1 MLTVASFDQISV
13 PIVELYDQYSATVIA
28 DIARRLA
35 KMKMTSTAAWQLQR
49 LSESGMVYQ
58 NALRELSRLTGQSEA
73 TLKSLF
79 EQAGVRSMT
88 FDDAIYKAAGL
99 NPIPLNLSPA
109 MLNVLKSGLL
119 KTAGEIR
126 NLTMTTALS
135 AQRAFIDA
143 ADLAYL
149 QVTTGAF
156 TYDQAIKAAIKEV
169 ASNGLTSI
177 NYASGKEDH
186 LDVAMRRAVLTGI
199 GQTTAKAQDM
209 RMDEMGTDLVA
220 VSAHAGARNRG
231 TGPMNH
237 ESWQGKVYSR
247 SGTNPKYGNFYVITG
262 YGTGEG
268 LGGWNCRHS
277 MYPFFEGISY
287 QYYNNAIRKELA
299 SKTVIYNGRKID
311 QYSASQ
317 IQRSYERMIRQWKRQ
332 RDALEAAGKDNR
344 DEVLKVREWQAKLRD
359 FVNQTSLPR
368 QSARERV

>member
-1 MLTVASFDQISV
+1 
-13 PIVELYDQYSATVIA
+13 
-28 DIARRLA
+28 
-35 KMKMTSTAAWQLQR
+35 MKMTSTAAWQLQR
-49 LSESGMVYQ
+49 LSESGLVYQ
-58 NALRELSRLTGQSEA
+58 NALRELSKLTGQSEA
-73 TLKSLF
+73 TLKAMF
-79 EQAGVRSMT
+79 EKAGVKSMT
-88 FDDAIYKAAGL
+88 FDDAIYRAAGL

-126 NLTMTTALS
+126 NLTMTTAIS
-135 AQRAFIDA
+135 AQRAFVDA

-177 NYASGKEDH
+177 NYASGREDH
-186 LDVAMRRAVLTGI
+186 LDVAMRRTVLTGI
-199 GQTTAKAQDM
+199 GQTTAKVQDM

-247 SGTNPKYGNFYVITG
+247 SGTNPKYGNFYIITG

-268 LGGWNCRHS
+268 LSGWNCRHS
-277 MYPFFEGISY
+277 MYPFFENISY
-287 QYYNNAIRKELA
+287 EYYNDAIRKDLA
-299 SKTVIYNGRKID
+299 SKKVTYNGHEMS
-311 QYSASQ
+311 QYEASQ
-317 IQRSYERMIRQWKRQ
+317 VQRGIERHIRDWKRQ
-332 RDALEAAGKDNR
+332 RDALEATGKDNR
-344 DEVLKVREWQAKLRD
+344 AEVAKVKYWQSKMRDFIRQTDMNRQSVREQ
-359 FVNQTSLPR
+359 V
-368 QSARERV
+368 

>member
-287 QYYNNAIRKELA
+287 EFYNDAIRKDLA
-299 SKTVIYNGRKID
+299 SKKVTYNGEEIS
-311 QYSASQ
+311 QYEASQ
-317 IQRSYERMIRQWKRQ
+317 IQRGIERKIREWKRQ
-332 RDALEAAGKDNR
+332 RDALEVAGKDNR
-344 DEVLKVREWQAKLRD
+344 DEIAKVKEWQAKMRD
-359 FVNQTSLPR
+359 FIHQTDLNR
-368 QSARERV
+368 QSVREQI